1 MTLPLWGLV
10 CLSVLALIHVSCD
23 SFLLKLSVGN
33 SWTAGPRDTAVDRSA
48 LAGRARRASS
58 NFLETAP
65 IFICLALVAELAGL
79 HSALITGGIYTYLG
93 GRALYLPAYLSGVP
107 YLRTAIWLIA
117 TSGLAAMLA
126 GVLLA

>member
-10 CLSVLALIHVSCD
+10 CLSILALIHVSCD

-33 SWTAGPRDTAVDRSA
+33 AWTAGPRDSSVSRSA
-48 LAGRARRASS
+48 LAGRARRAFT

-65 IFICLALVAELAGL
+65 VFISLALVAELGGL
-79 HSALITGGIYTYLG
+79 KSALITTGIYTYLT
-93 GRALYLPAYLSGVP
+93 GRVLYLPAYLSGVP

-126 GVLLA
+126 GVLTA